1 MFKKLLILAALILAP
16 LSQAEEPR
24 AFYEFM
30 YGQGTGVDRDNN
42 LTTYGIG
49 ARFTF
54 PVTDDFFLGFK
65 GDMTFS
71 NKASNNYVG
80 HLAFSADIRL
90 NDNLYLTGDIG
101 HAWGHDAVVD
111 ENGTTVGHT
120 EYADSRGEYH
130 TAGLRYQFS
139 DYVEAAVLYR
149 NTLFSSLDSQDATRQ
164 EEILFSLNF
173 AITAESL
180 AFFHWL
186 SELDRN

>member
-1 MFKKLLILAALILAP
+1 MLKKLIILAALIFAP

-54 PVTDDFFLGFK
+54 PASDDIFIGFK

-71 NKASNNYVG
+71 NKASNGYVG

-90 NDNLYLTGDIG
+90 KDDLYLTGDIG
-101 HAWGHDAVVD
+101 HAWGHNAVVD
-111 ENGTTVGHT
+111 ENGTTVGYT
-120 EYADSRGEYH
+120 EYADSHGEYH

-139 DYVEAAVLYR
+139 DYVEVALLYR
-149 NTLFSSLDSQDATRQ
+149 NTIFTSLESQDATRQ
-164 EEILFSLNF
+164 EEIVFSLNM
-173 AITAESL
+173 AITAESW
-180 AFFHWL
+180 AFFNWL
-186 SELDRN
+186 AELDRN